1 MSTFV
6 LIHGAWH
13 GGWTWHKVADRLK
26 ALGHCVLAPDLPSHG
41 EDKTPVEQVTLARYA
56 QRVAETLD
64 QCSEP
69 AVLAGH
75 SMGGIVI
82 SQAAEQ
88 RPERVRA
95 LVYVCAFLLRDG
107 QTLLQFAAP
116 DSQALV
122 IPNLIF
128 SNDKSS
134 ATIRPE
140 ILREVFYADCSE
152 EDYQFARSRLVPQAT
167 APLGTPIHISEP
179 NYGRIPRAYVECR
192 QDRAISLSCQR
203 KMQAQVGCDQV
214 FSLDCGH
221 SPFFSAVSE
230 LVDGLVAVAQWPERR
245 DKKIPQRATG

>member
-13 GGWTWHKVADRLK
+13 GGWTWHKVADRLQT
-26 ALGHCVLAPDLPSHG
+26 LGHRVLAPDLPGHG

-88 RPERVRA
+88 HPERVKA
-95 LVYVCAFLLRDG
+95 LVYVCAFLLRNG
-107 QTLLQFAAP
+107 QTLLELAAP
-116 DSQALV
+116 DSEALV
-122 IPNLIF
+122 IPNLVF
-128 SNDKSS
+128 SPDKSS

-152 EDYQFARSRLVPQAT
+152 EDYQFARSRLVRQAT
-167 APLGTPIHISEP
+167 APLGTPIHLSEA
-179 NYGRIPRAYVECR
+179 NYGRIPRAYVECT

-203 KMQAQVGCDQV
+203 KMQAQVGREQV
-214 FSLDCGH
+214 FSLDCSH
-221 SPFFSAVSE
+221 SPFFSRADE
-230 LVDGLVAVAQWPERR
+230 LVDTLVAVARWPAPKDAPIR
-245 DKKIPQRATG
+245 QRATG